1 MIKVLLII
9 SGSIAIKKTSELLGL
24 LNKEKIDID
33 CIITKSGISLI
44 KSLKIPSFKNC
55 KIYTDKD
62 FFNKNNM
69 LHIELSRKADAII
82 VYPASA
88 NIIGKYSNGIA
99 DDFATSTLLA
109 SNKQVFLAPAMN
121 KEMWANS
128 ANQMNVKK
136 LKNNGVNFIGPVYG
150 NLACGEI
157 GIGRVSDTKL
167 IVDELCLYLRRKK
180 ILRGLTGLV
189 TSGPTIEPIDSVRY
203 VSNFSSG
210 KQGYA
215 IAKVLSLMGA
225 NVKLIS
231 GPTNLDKP
239 SGVEII
245 NVNSAK
251 EMNKATMDLLPV
263 DFAICA
269 AAVSDFKPKKFLFS
283 KRKKEE
289 IQSINFTMNP
299 DILYN
304 ISNSAYK
311 RPYLVVGFSAE
322 TNNIKKNAKSKLI
335 NKKCDWILAN
345 KITKNNSIFGSENNS
360 ICYIT
365 RNSYEKWSEMSKLEI
380 AKKLNHKIIDFFKE
394 HNEKNN

>member
-1 MIKVLLII
+1 MKVLLIV
-9 SGSIAIKKTSELLGL
+9 SGSIAIKKIPELLFL
-24 LNKEKIDID
+24 LNKEKINID
-33 CIITKSGISLI
+33 CIVTKSGISLT
-44 KSLKIPSFKNC
+44 KSLKISFFKNC
-55 KIYTDKD
+55 KVYTDKD

-109 SNKQVFLAPAMN
+109 SNKQVFIVPAMN
-121 KEMWANS
+121 KEMWVNR

-136 LKNNGVNFIGPVYG
+136 LKNSGVNFIGPVYG

-157 GIGRVSDTKL
+157 GIGRISDTRSV
-167 IVDELCLYLRRKK
+167 VDELFLYLRRKK
-180 ILRGLTGLV
+180 ILKGLTGLV
-189 TSGPTIEPIDSVRY
+189 TSGPTIEPIDSTRY
-203 VSNFSSG
+203 VSNYSSG

-215 IAKVLSLMGA
+215 IAKILSLMGA
-225 NVKLIS
+225 RIKLIS

-239 SGVEII
+239 CGVQII

-263 DFAICA
+263 DFAICV
-269 AAVSDFKPKKFLFS
+269 AAVSDFKPKRFVFN

-289 IQSINFTMNP
+289 IKSINLTMNP

-304 ISNSAYK
+304 ISNSVKK
-311 RPYLVVGFSAE
+311 RPLLVVGFSAE
-322 TNNIKKNAKSKLI
+322 TSNIKKNAKLKLI

-345 KITKNNSIFGSENNS
+345 KITKNNSIFGSEKNS

-365 RNSYEKWSEMSKLEI
+365 KNSYEKWSEMSKLEI
-380 AKKLNHKIIDFFKE
+380 AKKLNYKIVDFFKE
-394 HNEKNN
+394 HDEKSN

>member
-1 MIKVLLII
+1 MMKVLLIV
-9 SGSIAIKKTSELLGL
+9 SGSIAIKKIPELLFL
-24 LNKEKIDID
+24 LDKEKINID
-33 CIITKSGISLI
+33 CIVTKSGISLT
-44 KSLKIPSFKNC
+44 KSLKISFFKNC
-55 KIYTDKD
+55 KVYTDKD

-109 SNKQVFLAPAMN
+109 SNKQVFIVPAMN
-121 KEMWANS
+121 KEMWINR

-136 LKNNGVNFIGPVYG
+136 LKNSGVNFIGPVYG

-157 GIGRVSDTKL
+157 GIGRISDTRSV
-167 IVDELCLYLRRKK
+167 VDELCLYLRRKK
-180 ILRGLTGLV
+180 ILKGLTGLI
-189 TSGPTIEPIDSVRY
+189 TSGPTIEPIDSTRY
-203 VSNFSSG
+203 VSNYSSG

-215 IAKVLSLMGA
+215 IAKILSLMGA
-225 NVKLIS
+225 RIKLIS

-239 SGVEII
+239 SGVQII

-263 DFAICA
+263 DFAICV
-269 AAVSDFKPKKFLFS
+269 AAVSDFKPKRFVFN

-289 IQSINFTMNP
+289 IKSINLTMNP

-304 ISNSAYK
+304 ISNSVKK
-311 RPYLVVGFSAE
+311 RPLLVVGFSAE
-322 TNNIKKNAKSKLI
+322 TSNIKKNAKLKLI

-345 KITKNNSIFGSENNS
+345 KITKNNSIFGSEKNS

-365 RNSYEKWSEMSKLEI
+365 KNSYEKWSEMSKLEI
-380 AKKLNHKIIDFFKE
+380 AKKLNYKIVDFFKE
-394 HNEKNN
+394 HNEKSN

>member
-9 SGSIAIKKTSELLGL
+9 SGSIAVKKTSELLDL

-69 LHIELSRKADAII
+69 LHIELSRKAEAII

-121 KEMWANS
+121 KEMWANR

-157 GIGRVSDTKL
+157 GIGRISDTKL

-263 DFAICA
+263 DFAICV
-269 AAVSDFKPKKFLFS
+269 AAVSDFKPKKFLFG

-304 ISNSAYK
+304 ISNSANK
-311 RPYLVVGFSAE
+311 RPHLVVGFSAE

-360 ICYIT
+360 ICYFT

-380 AKKLNHKIIDFFKE
+380 AKKLNFKIIDFFKE

>member
-1 MIKVLLII
+1 MMKVLLIV
-9 SGSIAIKKTSELLGL
+9 SGSIAIKKTSELLNL
-24 LNKEKIDID
+24 LNKEKINID
-33 CIITKSGISLI
+33 CIVTKSGIALI
-44 KSLKIPSFKNC
+44 KSLKIPTFKNC
-55 KIYTDKD
+55 EVYTDKD
-62 FFNKNNM
+62 FFNKDNM
-69 LHIELSRKADAII
+69 LHIELSRKVDAII
-82 VYPASA
+82 VCPASA

-109 SNKQVFLAPAMN
+109 SNKQVFIAPAMN
-121 KEMWANS
+121 REMWVNR
-128 ANQMNVKK
+128 ANQANVKK
-136 LKNNGVNFIGPVYG
+136 LKNSGINFIGPVYG

-167 IVDELCLYLRRKK
+167 IVDELLLYLRRKK

-189 TSGPTIEPIDSVRY
+189 TSGPTIEPIDSTRY
-203 VSNFSSG
+203 VSNYSSG

-215 IAKVLSLMGA
+215 IAKMLSLMGA
-225 NVKLIS
+225 KIKLIS

-239 SGVEII
+239 SGVQII

-269 AAVSDFKPKKFLFS
+269 AAVSDFKPKRFIFS
-283 KRKKEE
+283 KRKKEK
-289 IQSINFTMNP
+289 IKSINLTMNP

-304 ISNSAYK
+304 ISNSIKK
-311 RPYLVVGFSAE
+311 RPHLVVGFSAE

-345 KITKNNSIFGSENNS
+345 KITKNNSIFGSEKNS

-365 RNSYEKWSEMSKLEI
+365 KNSYEKWSEMSKLEI
-380 AKKLNHKIIDFFKE
+380 AKKLNYKIVDFFKE
-394 HNEKNN
+394 HNEKSD